1 MMKKTISLFI
11 ALASTVA
18 VGAQTDDPVIM
29 TVNGK
34 GVLRSEFVYSYK
46 KNNGADVI
54 DHKTVREY
62 VDLFANYKRKVEAA
76 LDAHLDTLT
85 SYKTEF
91 KQYRDQ
97 QVMPTLISDADIE
110 AEAHKIYNAENERIG
125 VDGINDV
132 SHIYMRVRQD
142 DDDAVMHR
150 QKERIDSIY
159 KVLMAGGNFEEL
171 AQQCSEDQSTAPR
184 GGRMGQMVKGT
195 FFEKFESAMLALKP
209 GEISAPV
216 QTEVGYHIIKLNGR
230 YSLPS
235 YDSLRNNI
243 MQYIERSNLRKE
255 LAKTRLEDIAAQRGI
270 STEAVADMR
279 ADSLAVVSEDMKYLI
294 QEYHDGLLLYEISNR
309 EVWEK
314 AANDEKGL
322 EAFWKKNKKK
332 YTWTEPRFKGIAYC
346 TREASDIEAVKKC
359 LKGKKFSEWTELL
372 RQTFNNDS
380 VLRIRA
386 EKGVFKKG
394 MSGVVDRDVYGD
406 TAANVRERKDY
417 PYTAVYGKLLKA
429 PEEMSDVRALVVADY
444 QEAMEAEWLKSLKE
458 RYVVKVNEEVLST
471 VKED

>member
-1 MMKKTISLFI
+1 MKKTLSFI
-11 ALASTVA
+11 FALASTVA
-18 VGAQTDDPVIM
+18 VEAQTADPVIM
-29 TVNGK
+29 TINGK
-34 GVLRSEFVYSYK
+34 AVPRSEFVYSYK

-62 VDLFANYKRKVEAA
+62 VELFANYKRKVEAA

-91 KQYRDQ
+91 RQYRDQ
-97 QVMPTLISDADIE
+97 QVMPTLINDADVE
-110 AEAHKIYNAENERIG
+110 VEAHKIYDAENERIG

-142 DDDAVMHR
+142 DDDAVVQR

-159 KVLMAGGNFEEL
+159 RALKAGGDFETL
-171 AQQCSEDQSTAPR
+171 AKQCSEDKATAQR
-184 GGRMGQMVKGT
+184 GGRMGQLVKGT
-195 FFEKFESAMLALKP
+195 FFEKFENAVLAMKP

-216 QTEVGYHIIKLNGR
+216 QTEVGFHIIKLNDR
-230 YSLPS
+230 YSLPP

-243 MQYIERSNLRKE
+243 MQYVERSNLRKD
-255 LAKTRLEDIAAQRGI
+255 LAKKRLEEIAVERGM
-270 STEAVADMR
+270 TNEAVADMR
-279 ADSLAVVSEDMKYLI
+279 ADSLAAVSEEMKYLI

-332 YTWTEPRFKGIAYC
+332 YTWEEPRFKGIAYY
-346 TREASDIEAVKKC
+346 TREASDVDAVKKC

-372 RQTFNNDS
+372 RNTFNKDS

-394 MSGVVDRDVYGD
+394 MNGIVDREIYGD
-406 TAANVRERKDY
+406 ATAKIKERKDY
-417 PYTAVYGKLLKA
+417 PNTAVYGKLLKA

-444 QEAMEAEWLKSLKE
+444 QEAMEAEWLKTLKA
-458 RYVVKVNEEVLST
+458 RYVVKVNEDVLST
-471 VKED
+471 IKEE